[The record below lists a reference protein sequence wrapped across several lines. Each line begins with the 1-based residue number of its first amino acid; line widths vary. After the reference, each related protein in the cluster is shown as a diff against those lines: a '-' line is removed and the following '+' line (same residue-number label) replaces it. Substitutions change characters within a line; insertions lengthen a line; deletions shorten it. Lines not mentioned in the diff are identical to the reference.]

1 MADPISA
8 VGPVELVQDRGR
20 SRRGRQRLT
29 VTISAVAVVGA
40 LVGGLILAN
49 HSPSSKSPGL
59 VAAAAPSGKAPLV
72 KAPAA
77 PAKAPTARSAVIP
90 QPAGAKSAATP
101 AAIIYRLQQLLP
113 AGKTSGFGKASDGSL
128 FGQISLDTGHGPA
141 MMRLDIGTGGPLTAN
156 SCKSAPHLT
165 ATCST
170 LPNGAK
176 VVVTKI
182 SDNCIQS
189 LVADVDHGNGVTVQ
203 LNVATCGAWNGTT
216 NPPSELALTESQAIA
231 IAADPSWGLKMDS
244 ALVTAAQHRFAH
256 LPTFS

>member
-8 VGPVELVQDRGR
+8 IGPVELVQEHGR

-29 VTISAVAVVGA
+29 VTISAVAVAGA

-49 HSPSSKSPGL
+49 HSPSSASPGL
-59 VAAAAPSGKAPLV
+59 VAAAAAPSV
-72 KAPAA
+72 KPPAA
-77 PAKAPTARSAVIP
+77 PIKATTAKSVVIP
-90 QPAGAKSAATP
+90 QPAGAKSPATP

-113 AGKTSGFGKASDGSL
+113 AGRTSDFGKASDGSL

-141 MMRLDIGTGGPLTAN
+141 MMRLSIGTGGPLTLDACQ
-156 SCKSAPHLT
+156 SGSDFT
-165 ATCST
+165 VTCST

-176 VVVTKI
+176 VAVTKI

-216 NPPSELALTESQAIA
+216 NPPSGLALTESQAIA

-244 ALVTAAQHRFAH
+244 ALVTAAQHKFGH

>member
-29 VTISAVAVVGA
+29 VTISAVAVAGA

-49 HSPSSKSPGL
+49 HSPSSASPGL
-59 VAAAAPSGKAPLV
+59 VAAAAPSV
-72 KAPAA
+72 KAPVA
-77 PAKAPTARSAVIP
+77 PAKATTAKSVVIA
-90 QPAGAKSAATP
+90 QPEGPKSAATP

-113 AGKTSGFGKASDGSL
+113 AGKTSGFGRASDGSL

-141 MMRLDIGTGGPLTAN
+141 MMRLDIGTGGPLTSDA
-156 SCKSAPHLT
+156 CKSSADLT

-189 LVADVDHGNGVTVQ
+189 LVADVDHGSGVTVQ

-216 NPPSELALTESQAIA
+216 NPPSGLALTESQAVA

-244 ALVTAAQHRFAH
+244 ALVTAAQHRFPH